1 MFKALFFDIDGTL
14 VSFATH
20 RIPASTV
27 EALREAKKRGVKIFI
42 STGRPL
48 NIITNLGQIEPLIDG
63 YITTNGAYCF
73 AGKETVSIHPMKRKD
88 VETIIDDG
96 YEQGYSMIIVGSKN
110 FVVCNDTPA
119 VHRIFVEELKV
130 ENIDFSL
137 SYNDLADEEI
147 LQVTPFVTTEQETR
161 LMPRLGNC
169 TAGRW
174 HPEFVDITAGGI
186 DKARGLHEMAEY
198 MGLRIEETMAFGDGG
213 NDIPILKAAGTGVAM
228 GNGLDEVKACADY
241 TTTAVDGDGIRNA
254 LRHFRVI

>member
-20 RIPASTV
+20 RTPASTV
-27 EALREAKKRGVKIFI
+27 QALREAKKRGVKIFI

-48 NIITNLGQIEPLIDG
+48 SIITNLGQIKPLIDG
-63 YITTNGAYCF
+63 YITTSGAYCF

-88 VETIIDDG
+88 VETIIGDG
-96 YEQGYSMIIVGSKN
+96 YEQGYSTIIVGSKN

-137 SYNDLADEEI
+137 SYDDLADEEI

-186 DKARGLHEMAEY
+186 NKARGLREMAEY

-241 TTTAVDGDGIRNA
+241 TTTAVDDDGIRNA